1 MEQFQ
6 KKTLNLKNFVSA
18 GNQIKLIGRVKNE
31 VLSLSNGF
39 DSFLVRTATRG
50 LGNLIG

>member
-1 MEQFQ
+1 MKQF
-6 KKTLNLKNFVSA
+6 LSLFLWNLILA

-31 VLSLSNGF
+31 VLRLQNGF
-39 DSFLVRTATRG
+39 DSFHIRTATRG